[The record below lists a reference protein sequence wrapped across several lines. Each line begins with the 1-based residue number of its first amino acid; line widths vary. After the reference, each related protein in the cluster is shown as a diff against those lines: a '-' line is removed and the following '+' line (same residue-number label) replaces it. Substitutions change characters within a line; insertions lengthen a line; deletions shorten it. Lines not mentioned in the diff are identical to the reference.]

1 MTKVIKK
8 VSSCLVML
16 AILTSVISGV
26 MSAGV
31 ATSSTGTDDSV
42 IITEI
47 MYAPSS
53 TWGGQ
58 YNEWIELY
66 NNGSQSV
73 NITGWTI
80 DNKTIP
86 KAEIQPG
93 DYLII
98 ARNDTKFKKI
108 YPRVVCPVVK
118 VAISLLNDGETI
130 FLNDSQ
136 GNVSDT
142 VNYTQYAS
150 QGMAKTNNKTLE
162 LNASGGWEE
171 SKRVGGTPCQ
181 PNSVLPPTSFMVYG
195 YVFYENN
202 TACNY
207 PIVNITNV
215 NTGKNWSAERNASTN
230 YYQLV
235 LTSTVD
241 VMAGDTLRF
250 DAKSPSGNQTKNIEY
265 VITQD
270 EIDNGGLYNFNITL
284 ERAALTVTA
293 TPAVVYVGENTSVVF
308 NVTSAG
314 AAVDNATVNVSGC
327 GVNESGLTNATGQVI
342 LWINATIAGTLN
354 VTANRTGYADGA
366 TTLTATMPALPAL
379 TVTAT
384 PAAVYVGENTS
395 VLFNVTS
402 AGAAVDNATVNVSG
416 CGVNESGLTNAT
428 GQVILWIN
436 ATIAG
441 TLNVTANKTGYA
453 DGTTTLTATMPA
465 LPVHNIDTGE
475 DFSTIQAAIDSINT
489 TDGHTIT
496 VDAGTYTENVYVYKQ
511 LTIRSTSGNPS
522 DTIVQAA
529 NASEHVFNVTVDYV
543 NISGFMITGA
553 TEYAGIWLDDVE
565 FCNISNNNASNNE
578 DGIVLKD
585 SSNNVLIDNIVSK

>member
-1 MTKVIKK
+1 MTKMIKK
-8 VSSCLVML
+8 ISSCLVML

-31 ATSSTGTDDSV
+31 ATSSTGAGDSV

-207 PIVNITNV
+207 PVVNITNV

-235 LTSTVD
+235 LSNTVD

-250 DAKSPSGNQTKNIEY
+250 DAKSPSGNQTKNIEH

-270 EIDNGGLYNFNITL
+270 EIDNGGLYNFDITL
-284 ERAALTVTA
+284 EL
-293 TPAVVYVGENTSVVF
+293 S
-308 NVTSAG
+308 
-314 AAVDNATVNVSGC
+314 
-327 GVNESGLTNATGQVI
+327 
-342 LWINATIAGTLN
+342 
-354 VTANRTGYADGA
+354 
-366 TTLTATMPALPAL
+366 
-379 TVTAT
+379 
-384 PAAVYVGENTS
+384 
-395 VLFNVTS
+395 
-402 AGAAVDNATVNVSG
+402 
-416 CGVNESGLTNAT
+416 
-428 GQVILWIN
+428 
-436 ATIAG
+436 
-441 TLNVTANKTGYA
+441 
-453 DGTTTLTATMPA
+453 
-465 LPVHNIDTGE
+465 
-475 DFSTIQAAIDSINT
+475 
-489 TDGHTIT
+489 
-496 VDAGTYTENVYVYKQ
+496 
-511 LTIRSTSGNPS
+511 
-522 DTIVQAA
+522 
-529 NASEHVFNVTVDYV
+529 
-543 NISGFMITGA
+543 
-553 TEYAGIWLDDVE
+553 
-565 FCNISNNNASNNE
+565 
-578 DGIVLKD
+578 
-585 SSNNVLIDNIVSK
+585 LIHI

>member
-1 MTKVIKK
+1 MTKMIKK

-31 ATSSTGTDDSV
+31 ATSSTGAGDSV

-142 VNYTQYAS
+142 VNYTQYAL

-207 PIVNITNV
+207 PVVNITNV

-235 LTSTVD
+235 FSSTVD

-250 DAKSPSGNQTKNIEY
+250 DAKSPSGNQTKNIEH

-270 EIDNGGLYNFNITL
+270 EIDNGGLYN
-284 ERAALTVTA
+284 
-293 TPAVVYVGENTSVVF
+293 
-308 NVTSAG
+308 
-314 AAVDNATVNVSGC
+314 
-327 GVNESGLTNATGQVI
+327 
-342 LWINATIAGTLN
+342 
-354 VTANRTGYADGA
+354 
-366 TTLTATMPALPAL
+366 
-379 TVTAT
+379 
-384 PAAVYVGENTS
+384 
-395 VLFNVTS
+395 
-402 AGAAVDNATVNVSG
+402 
-416 CGVNESGLTNAT
+416 
-428 GQVILWIN
+428 
-436 ATIAG
+436 
-441 TLNVTANKTGYA
+441 
-453 DGTTTLTATMPA
+453 
-465 LPVHNIDTGE
+465 
-475 DFSTIQAAIDSINT
+475 
-489 TDGHTIT
+489 
-496 VDAGTYTENVYVYKQ
+496 
-511 LTIRSTSGNPS
+511 
-522 DTIVQAA
+522 
-529 NASEHVFNVTVDYV
+529 
-543 NISGFMITGA
+543 
-553 TEYAGIWLDDVE
+553 
-565 FCNISNNNASNNE
+565 
-578 DGIVLKD
+578 
-585 SSNNVLIDNIVSK
+585 